1 MRVLVIGGDGLIG
14 SALADTLRARGHS
27 VVTTTRR
34 RAGADS
40 VKKVFFDLASEEPAI
55 LPNAEVS
62 IICAAI
68 AKFED
73 CRRDPEL
80 ARRVDVTAPVA
91 LAKSCIARGGKAM
104 LLSSSAVFD
113 CLSPRRKADETRAP
127 RSVYG
132 TLKAEAE
139 TRFLDCGA
147 GASVLRMTKVVHP
160 GQGILA
166 RWIDDLAA
174 GNEIEAFTDHR
185 FCPIPLDAV
194 IEAIAAIMDDG
205 GDGIFQVSGADDISY
220 ADAAR
225 HIAWRLGVPTSR
237 VRGVQASTH
246 HLLGSEVTP
255 FTSLD
260 VSRLEAGNEFVA
272 PSPLDVIDQVFGPS
286 FATARLSGEHG
297 RC

>member
-14 SALADTLRARGHS
+14 SALADTLHARGHS

-40 VKKVFFDLASEEPAI
+40 VKKIFFDLASDEPDV
-55 LPNAEVS
+55 LLDAEVS

-73 CRRDPEL
+73 CRRHPEL
-80 ARRVDVTAPVA
+80 ARRVDVIAPVA
-91 LAKSCIARGGKAM
+91 LAKSCIARGGRPI

-113 CLSPRRKADETRAP
+113 CLSPWRKAHETRAP

-160 GQGILA
+160 GHGILTN
-166 RWIDDLAA
+166 WIDDLAA

-185 FCPIPLDAV
+185 FCPIPLHVV
-194 IEAIAAIMDDG
+194 IEAITAIMDDG

-237 VRGVQASTH
+237 VRDVQASTR
-246 HLLGSEVTP
+246 HLHGSELTP

-260 VSRLEAGNEFVA
+260 VSRLEALNGFVA
-272 PSPLDVIDQVFGPS
+272 PPPFDVIDRVFGPS
-286 FATARLSGEHG
+286 FAAARVSREHDG
-297 RC
+297 C